1 MRISDWSSDVCS
13 SDLLWGVIDAG
24 IYQLTL
30 GRAMDAL
37 AEMRSNAVAT
47 NAWLLAPSAAQK
59 ALAIFGSFR
68 TAAAG
73 LAGAFVFTV
82 FRFSGN
88 VFTSFTSGS
97 LGVHGQASAAAAPP
111 ATGEG
116 YAPALEAQT
125 SPTGTMER
133 RNPHRT
139 AEGRVGTELER

>member
-1 MRISDWSSDVCS
+1 MD
-13 SDLLWGVIDAG
+13 
-24 IYQLTL
+24 
-30 GRAMDAL
+30 GR

-59 ALAIFGSFR
+59 ARAIFGSFR

-82 FRFSGN
+82 LRFSGN

-97 LGVHGQASAAAAPP
+97 LGVHGQASAAAAPL

-116 YAPALEAQT
+116 YASALQARSE
-125 SPTGTMER
+125 ER
-133 RNPHRT
+133 R
-139 AEGRVGTELER
+139 VGKECVSTCRSRWSPYP

>member
-1 MRISDWSSDVCS
+1 MIPIALLFILTPINLGVASFALGLFVFVA
-13 SDLLWGVIDAG
+13 LWGVIAAG

-97 LGVHGQASAAAAPP
+97 LGVHGQRLE
-111 ATGEG
+111 TGAVG
-116 YAPALEAQT
+116 
-125 SPTGTMER
+125 ER
-133 RNPHRT
+133 
-139 AEGRVGTELER
+139 G

>member
-1 MRISDWSSDVCS
+1 MFCFMFLFSFFFFKQKTAYELRISDWSSDVCS
-13 SDLLWGVIDAG
+13 SILRVASFALGLFVFLALWGVIDAG

-97 LGVHGQASAAAAPP
+97 LG
-111 ATGEG
+111 
-116 YAPALEAQT
+116 
-125 SPTGTMER
+125 
-133 RNPHRT
+133 
-139 AEGRVGTELER
+139 

>member
-13 SDLLWGVIDAG
+13 SDLL
-24 IYQLTL
+24 TL

-37 AEMRSNAVAT
+37 GEMRSNAVAT

-82 FRFSGN
+82 CRFSGN
-88 VFTSFTSGS
+88 VFPSFTSGS
-97 LGVHGQASAAAAPP
+97 LGVHGQAS
-111 ATGEG
+111 EI
-116 YAPALEAQT
+116 
-125 SPTGTMER
+125 
-133 RNPHRT
+133 
-139 AEGRVGTELER
+139 GRAHV